1 MLFVLHAHLS
11 ELVCG
16 PIVAK
21 GLLLLRSFPCEA
33 ANRGRRPRLAIL
45 RALETYLS
53 ILLKQCIGNNSC
65 VGRVRPGRLHA

>member
-16 PIVAK
+16 LIVAE
-21 GLLLLRSFPCEA
+21 GLLRSSPCEA

-65 VGRVRPGRLHA
+65 VGSVRPWSLHA